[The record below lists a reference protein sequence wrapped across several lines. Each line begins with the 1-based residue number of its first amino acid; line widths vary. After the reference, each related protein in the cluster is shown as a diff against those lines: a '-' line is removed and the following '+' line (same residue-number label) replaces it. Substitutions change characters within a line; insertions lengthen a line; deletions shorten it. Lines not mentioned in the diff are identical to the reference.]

1 MPFTD
6 GVSLRGKLV
15 LRRGTEVV
23 LDEPKVPQLA
33 HVFAGIPVK
42 SPVTINF
49 SSTGENK
56 DQLKTIIDE
65 FEKKLEKDRKGAQR
79 KIDALGFLERLRI
92 MMGGLVPASN
102 YATSTIVR
110 DVGFLY
116 IASTLLQS
124 GLNDTNR
131 NGGLWLGA
139 DYCGAK

>member
-1 MPFTD
+1 VVLKQKGAKTLGELFDRVRDDWAATQRDPGGKAMPFTD

-65 FEKKLEKDRKGAQR
+65 FEKKCNYPG
-79 KIDALGFLERLRI
+79 RLR
-92 MMGGLVPASN
+92 VP
-102 YATSTIVR
+102 
-110 DVGFLY
+110 
-116 IASTLLQS
+116 LQS
-124 GLNDTNR
+124 AFTAFLR
-131 NGGLWLGA
+131 
-139 DYCGAK
+139 KE